1 MSLPNLISGGLGLI
15 KAGKAIGDIR
25 ASADQEK
32 RIERSG
38 FTPQLVFELQD
49 SERKIK
55 VWLE

>member
-1 MSLPNLISGGLGLI
+1 MPNLISGGLGLI

>member
-32 RIERSG
+32 RMERSG
-38 FTPQLVFELQD
+38 FTLQLVFELQD
-49 SERKIK
+49 
-55 VWLE
+55 